1 MKVTF
6 YPDNASFEV
15 AEGTKL
21 IDVAKENNINIADE
35 LCSNGICGKCKVLVN
50 EGNES
55 PLTIKERKILSD
67 EEIEAGVR
75 LACSFKITQNTKVF
89 RINAGVNRA
98 KENKTRTV
106 SDNSDNKKYGIVA
119 DIGTT
124 NVVCAVFELGN
135 EKNADN
141 KPLAVVEAANP
152 QKLMGME
159 VVGRI
164 AFANNEKK
172 LEKMQKLIT
181 GCVSNL
187 IDRLM
192 GEEGVDAGVSN
203 IEKIV
208 ICGNTTMIHMFLG
221 KDVEKLGVYPF
232 STGYMGG
239 EILEA
244 AAYLKNVLK
253 TTKLYVPPFI
263 GGHVGSDALCCLYG
277 CESVNNNYKDKII
290 IIVDIGT
297 NAEIILCNKEN
308 ISVCSA
314 AAGPA
319 FEGMGLRYGSKYIDG
334 SVCGAKLT
342 EDNKLEYDIKGI
354 GKVREDDESMSN
366 AKSICASGMIDI
378 LSVLRKC
385 GDIDFFGTF
394 KEKDNLLKGVNA
406 EHHCFYLSQK
416 HTRVCINQADIRNIQ
431 LAKSALLSG
440 ILSLLENEKLG
451 LEEVDE
457 RVLTGAFGSGIN
469 LKNAMDIRLLPK
481 LEESRYVFAKDL
493 LLEGAT
499 RLLYDDKVAENMI
512 AWANSIKHVELGH
525 IDMFKDI
532 FIDNMNV

>member
-6 YPDNASFEV
+6 YPDNTSFEV

-75 LACSFKITQNTKVF
+75 LACSFKITQNTKLF

-221 KDVEKLGVYPF
+221 KNVEKLGVYPF

-244 AAYLKNVLK
+244 ATYLKNLQADV
-253 TTKLYVPPFI
+253 KLYVPPFI
-263 GGHVGSDALCCLYG
+263 GGHVGSDALCCAYG
-277 CESVNNNYKDKII
+277 YKDTACGIKWLMI
-290 IIVDIGT
+290 DMGT
-297 NAEIILCNKEN
+297 NAEIILCNEEKV
-308 ISVCSA
+308 SACAA

-319 FEGMGLRYGSKYIDG
+319 FEGMGIRYGTKYIEG
-334 SVCGAKLT
+334 SVCGA
-342 EDNKLEYDIKGI
+342 NKEHDEMIYDVVGV
-354 GKVREDDESMSN
+354 GKVKESDAAMSHV
-366 AKSICASGMIDI
+366 KGICASGMIDI
-378 LSVLRKC
+378 LNELRKC
-385 GDIDFFGTF
+385 KGVDFFGTF
-394 KEKDNLLKGVNA
+394 KEQEGNPKGIDM
-406 EHHCFYLSQK
+406 EHSCYYLSK
-416 HTRVCINQADIRNIQ
+416 EHTRVCINQADIRNIQ
-431 LAKSALLSG
+431 LAKSAVLSG
-440 ILSLLENEKLG
+440 VLTLLEDSG
-451 LEEVDE
+451 LKVEDID
-457 RVLTGAFGSGIN
+457 RIILTGAFGNGIN
-469 LKNAMDIRLLPK
+469 IAKAINIRLLPK
-481 LEESRYVFAKDL
+481 AYEEKYEFVANAVQDGAAILLCGDSEKILKDMISYAK
-493 LLEGAT
+493 
-499 RLLYDDKVAENMI
+499 
-512 AWANSIKHVELGH
+512 SIKHMELGH
-525 IDMFKDI
+525 SDLFKDI